1 MKKLDTEQ
9 FIEKANKIHNNKYDY
24 SKTEYINSREKV
36 CIICHKKDENG
47 IEHGEFW
54 QKANNHLNGQDCPK
68 CAKRGRKKLNL
79 SDFIQKS
86 KIIHNNKYDYSKF
99 TYSGSQKK
107 GIIICPI
114 HGEFLQNPNSH
125 LLGTGCPKCGKESM
139 ANKSRKPLEQFI
151 EGARKVHG
159 NKYDY
164 SRVQYK
170 NNKEKIEIICPI
182 HGSFLQTPQHHLKG
196 CGCPKCAGRDNTT
209 EDFLRK
215 AKQVHGDKYDYSQ
228 TNYVDYK
235 TPVNIICKEHGQ
247 FYQLPN
253 VHLHG
258 SGCPVCNFSK
268 GEQFIKNLLDKNNI
282 KYIDQYKIDNKKY
295 WNTII
300 RVDFVIYNNNKQFF
314 IEYNGVQHY
323 MPVKHF
329 GGELRF
335 QNQQKRDSQLRLYCE
350 DFNIPLL
357 EIKYDVILDNSLAS
371 QILKF
376 IEYEF

>member
-1 MKKLDTEQ
+1 
-9 FIEKANKIHNNKYDY
+9 
-24 SKTEYINSREKV
+24 
-36 CIICHKKDENG
+36 
-47 IEHGEFW
+47 
-54 QKANNHLNGQDCPK
+54 
-68 CAKRGRKKLNL
+68 
-79 SDFIQKS
+79 
-86 KIIHNNKYDYSKF
+86 
-99 TYSGSQKK
+99 
-107 GIIICPI
+107 
-114 HGEFLQNPNSH
+114 
-125 LLGTGCPKCGKESM
+125 M